1 MKLNLIGRSRKWF
14 TALWAGLLLSGVL
27 SAEESKELNIYY
39 ARHYQVDEEI
49 NRLFTEKTGIGIKLV
64 RGNPDQLMERL
75 RTEGENSP
83 ADLLI
88 MADVARMQRAREQ
101 GLLQPVQ
108 LEVLDKA
115 VPEYLQD
122 KEGFWH
128 PYSLRARVILV
139 SKDRVKPGEVKNYAD
154 LADPKW
160 KGRLLIRSS
169 NSPYNQSL
177 LASIIAAEGEAA
189 ARAWAAGVVANMA
202 RQPQGGDRD
211 QIKEVARGLA
221 DVCVSNSYYYGMLIN
236 SLDEKDREL
245 ATKVTLVFP
254 NQDDRGVHANVGAA
268 GIARHAK
275 NVENA
280 KAYLEFLVSPEVQK
294 LLANGSYE
302 FPISLQRDLSPV
314 HQSWGEFKV
323 DRETFQKLGENQLK
337 AIEIFDEV
345 GWK

>member
-1 MKLNLIGRSRKWF
+1 MKLNLISGSKKWF
-14 TALWAGLLLSGVL
+14 AVLWAGLSLTGVL
-27 SAEESKELNIYY
+27 SADEGKELNIYY

-49 NRLFTEKTGIGIKLV
+49 NRLFQEKTGITVKLV
-64 RGNPDQLMERL
+64 RGSPDQLIERL
-75 RTEGENSP
+75 RAEGENSP
-83 ADLLI
+83 ADMLI
-88 MADVARMQRAREQ
+88 MVDAARMQRAKEQ
-101 GLLQPVQ
+101 GLLQPVTM
-108 LEVLDKA
+108 EVLNEV

-122 KEGFWH
+122 KDGYIH

-139 SKDRVKPGEVKNYAD
+139 SKDRVKPGEIKNYAD

-160 KGRLLIRSS
+160 KGRLLIR
-169 NSPYNQSL
+169 NANNPYNQSL

-189 ARAWAAGVVANMA
+189 AREWAAGVVANMA

-211 QIKEVARGLA
+211 QIKEVAKGLA
-221 DVCVSNSYYYGMLIN
+221 DVCVSNSYYYGMLVN
-236 SLDEKDREL
+236 SSDEKEREL
-245 ATKVTLVFP
+245 ASKVTLIFP
-254 NQDDRGVHANVGAA
+254 NQEGRGVHANVGSA
-268 GIARHAK
+268 GITRHAK

-302 FPISLQRDLSPV
+302 YPISLQLDLSPL

-323 DRETFQKLGENQLK
+323 DGETFPKLGENQLK